1 MKAGASQCRVVLVTG
16 LSGSGKSVV
25 LNLLE
30 DSGFSIVDNLPVDL
44 LVMLVRLLQSQGH
57 HKIAVATDARTIN
70 QIERLEPAVQTLR
83 AEGFQPCVLFLTANT
98 EALIQRYSE
107 TRRRHPFSLRPEAEE
122 GAELE
127 RTLRESIEAEREL
140 LSGIAHLGIPLDT
153 SELKASALKTWVR
166 EIIALGTGSLT
177 LLLQSFAFKD
187 GVPLDADLV
196 FDVRC
201 LPNPHYNPLLR
212 ALTGK
217 DKEVQAFLSQE
228 PSVSAMISD
237 IQGFIEKWLP
247 AYMQE
252 QRSYLTVAIGCTGGQ
267 HRSVYCVESLAQLLH
282 PGSPTI
288 RVRHRSLLRRGLD

>member
-1 MKAGASQCRVVLVTG
+1 MNTASNCKLVLVTG

-44 LVMLVRLLQSQGH
+44 LVMLVRLLQSQGN
-57 HKIAVATDARTIN
+57 HKIAVATDARTPH
-70 QIERLEPAVQTLR
+70 QVERLEPALQTLKD
-83 AEGFQPCVLFLTANT
+83 EGFQPCVLFLTANT
-98 EALIQRYSE
+98 EALVQRYSE
-107 TRRRHPFSLRPEAEE
+107 TRRRHPFSLRAQARDQEAQDRP
-122 GAELE
+122 LH
-127 RTLRESIEAEREL
+127 ESIEEEREL
-140 LSGIAHLGIPLDT
+140 LSNIAHLGIPLDT
-153 SELKASALKTWVR
+153 SQLKASALRTWVR
-166 EIIALGTGSLT
+166 EIIALGTGTLT

-212 ALTGK
+212 NLTGK
-217 DKEVQAFLSQE
+217 DPEVQAFLAQE
-228 PSVSAMISD
+228 PSVEAMISD
-237 IQGFIEKWLP
+237 IQGFIERWMP
-247 AYMQE
+247 AYTQE

-267 HRSVYCVESLAQLLH
+267 HRSVYCVESLAQRLL
-282 PGSPTI
+282 PQRTI

>member
-1 MKAGASQCRVVLVTG
+1 MNTASNCKLVLVTG

-44 LVMLVRLLQSQGH
+44 LVMLVRLLQSQGN
-57 HKIAVATDARTIN
+57 HKIAVATDARTPH
-70 QIERLEPAVQTLR
+70 QVERLEPALQTLKD
-83 AEGFQPCVLFLTANT
+83 EGFQPCVLFLTANT
-98 EALIQRYSE
+98 EALVQRYSE
-107 TRRRHPFSLRPEAEE
+107 TRRRHPFSLRAQARDQEAQDRP
-122 GAELE
+122 LH
-127 RTLRESIEAEREL
+127 ESIEEEREL
-140 LSGIAHLGIPLDT
+140 LSNIAHLGIPLDT
-153 SELKASALKTWVR
+153 SQLKASALRTWVR
-166 EIIALGTGSLT
+166 EIIALGTGTLT

-212 ALTGK
+212 NLTGK
-217 DKEVQAFLSQE
+217 DPEVQAFLAQE
-228 PSVSAMISD
+228 PSVEAMISD
-237 IQGFIEKWLP
+237 IQGFIEKWMP
-247 AYMQE
+247 AYTQE

-267 HRSVYCVESLAQLLH
+267 HRSVYCVESLAQRLL
-282 PGSPTI
+282 PQRTI

>member
-1 MKAGASQCRVVLVTG
+1 MSTAAQCKLVLVTG

-57 HKIAVATDARTIN
+57 HKIAVATDTRT
-70 QIERLEPAVQTLR
+70 QHQVERLEPALHTLKG
-83 AEGFQPCVLFLTANT
+83 EGFQPCVLFLTANT
-98 EALIQRYSE
+98 EALVQRYSE
-107 TRRRHPFSLRPEAEE
+107 TRRRHPFSLRNEVREE
-122 GAELE
+122 EEQDRPLH
-127 RTLRESIEAEREL
+127 ESIEREREL
-140 LSGIAHLGIPLDT
+140 LSNIAHLGIPLDT
-153 SELKASALKTWVR
+153 SQLKASALRTWVR
-166 EIIALGTGSLT
+166 EIIALGTGNLT

-201 LPNPHYNPLLR
+201 LPNPHYDPLLR
-212 ALTGK
+212 GLTGK
-217 DKEVQAFLSQE
+217 DPEVQAFLEQE
-228 PSVSAMISD
+228 PSVESMISD
-237 IQGFIEKWLP
+237 IQGFIERWLP
-247 AYMQE
+247 AYTLE

-267 HRSVYCVESLAQLLH
+267 HRSVYCVESLAQRLSH
-282 PGSPTI
+282 QGTI

>member
-1 MKAGASQCRVVLVTG
+1 MNASAGQCKLVLVTG

-57 HKIAVATDARTIN
+57 HKIAVATDARTID
-70 QIERLEPAVQTLR
+70 QIERLEPAIQTLR
-83 AEGFQPCVLFLTANT
+83 TEGFQPCVLFLTANT

-107 TRRRHPFSLRPEAEE
+107 TRRRHPFSLRLEVEDE
-122 GAELE
+122 TELE
-127 RTLRESIEAEREL
+127 RPLRESIEEEREL

-153 SELKASALKTWVR
+153 SELKASALKAWVR
-166 EIIALGTGSLT
+166 EIISLGTGSLT

-201 LPNPHYNPLLR
+201 LPNPYYNPLLR
-212 ALTGK
+212 SLTGK
-217 DKEVQAFLSQE
+217 DREVQAFLMQE
-228 PSVSAMISD
+228 PSVEAMIAD
-237 IQGFIEKWLP
+237 IQAFIEKWLP

-252 QRSYLTVAIGCTGGQ
+252 QRSYLTVAVGCTGGQ
-267 HRSVYCVESLAQLLH
+267 HRSVYCVESLAERLRSQ
-282 PGSPTI
+282 SSTI
-288 RVRHRSLLRRGLD
+288 RVRHRSLLKRGLD